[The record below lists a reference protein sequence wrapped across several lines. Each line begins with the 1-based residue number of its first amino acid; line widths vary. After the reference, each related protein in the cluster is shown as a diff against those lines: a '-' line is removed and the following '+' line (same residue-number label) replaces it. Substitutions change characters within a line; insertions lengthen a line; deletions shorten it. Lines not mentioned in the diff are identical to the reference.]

1 MDDKSQGDTSHGR
14 QYHECGFCQAI
25 TLDTDERL
33 HADSGAGETFPD
45 VFFLGP
51 TLAEL
56 LAARAFCDLARWLLA
71 EWARGGTYYS
81 ASTTA
86 ASASGPF
93 SALSAPSPCCDGGH
107 LTPAEW
113 ADLRARG
120 DHVLLC
126 ARLAYWDRISW
137 IGLWDAD
144 LEDMVESVAGEDDDW
159 VCQVVRSERGLSVY
173 VPEGKQQSID
183 SDLAV
188 CSRRTGHFR
197 GKREKRERKK
207 EEKGEEREKW

>member
-1 MDDKSQGDTSHGR
+1 MPMDTTPHGR

-33 HADSGAGETFPD
+33 HADSSDADTFPD

-71 EWARGGTYYS
+71 EWAGGAS
-81 ASTTA
+81 AWAGAAWAGAGAAAAAATTSPSDFASAFSPAFSAPFA
-86 ASASGPF
+86 ASPSSPGGP
-93 SALSAPSPCCDGGH
+93 LAPG
-107 LTPAEW
+107 EW

-173 VPEGKQQSID
+173 VPEGKQLSID

-188 CSRRTGHFR
+188 CSRCTGP
-197 GKREKRERKK
+197 
-207 EEKGEEREKW
+207 